1 MPTAQVDLLVLIAVV
16 SASMAVPSVV
26 IYLLLAIRLE
36 SLVEDR
42 RPPSLEARDEEQ
54 PAPPRPRPD
63 PVEGQPIEG
72 RSGDAPVGTLVLSA
86 DPSDEEGVVVGVA
99 TPPGRAEV
107 TNRMLAMIEEGR
119 VEWRPVPAERAADD
133 DGD

>member
-1 MPTAQVDLLVLIAVV
+1 MPTAQVDLLVLVAVV
-16 SASMAVPSVV
+16 AASMAIPSVV
-26 IYLLLAIRLE
+26 IYLLLATRLE
-36 SLVEDR
+36 SLFEDR
-42 RPPSLEARDEEQ
+42 GPPSPETREQ
-54 PAPPRPRPD
+54 GDPAPPRPRPD
-63 PVEGQPIEG
+63 EVEGRPIAG
-72 RSGDAPVGTLVLSA
+72 GSGDDPVGTLVLSA

-119 VEWRPVPAERAADD
+119 VEWRPVLAEPGD